1 MLCSNI
7 CTNCCLRKT
16 YLFTF
21 SLTTDFR
28 LVIRQGT
35 WWSSTFSMLHRYF
48 ALLEHLD
55 KEKDDIADLIPAS
68 ACSRRLRY
76 LFKELKDV
84 KSVSN
89 KLQGTDVDLLDVR
102 EWFDGLIDVKSK
114 FATYLGKFTAL
125 QRVVWQGTLFL
136 CVLSAGVICRFTSCH
151 RPQSRLRLWLC
162 TCAAGQIWSADDGRE
177 GSPAPVCCR
186 SHARLR
192 A

>member
-1 MLCSNI
+1 MI
-7 CTNCCLRKT
+7 KLRTLTQSAK
-16 YLFTF
+16 LR
-21 SLTTDFR
+21 LTTDFR

-55 KEKDDIADLIPAS
+55 KEEDDIADLIPAS

-114 FATYLGKFTAL
+114 FATCLGKFTAL
-125 QRVVWQGTLFL
+125 QRVVRELPSSTVQASTLA
-136 CVLSAGVICRFTSCH
+136 VY
-151 RPQSRLRLWLC
+151 
-162 TCAAGQIWSADDGRE
+162 
-177 GSPAPVCCR
+177 VCCGA
-186 SHARLR
+186 SLVG
-192 A
+192 